1 MSKALELLKQSKS
14 VAQRAAQYVTSV
26 KRDIQRDVLDA
37 LTKKKEALDDE
48 LFDLSN
54 FSLETDMNAG
64 RKQMTKDDVLVR
76 FKRMIQIE
84 YELKLIT
91 MELEVKQTAFNAYFD
106 EASV

>member
-26 KRDIQRDVLDA
+26 KRDIQRDVLDT

-54 FSLETDMNAG
+54 FSLETDVNAG
-64 RKQMTKDDVLVR
+64 RNQMTKEDVLFR

-84 YELKLIT
+84 YELKLINL
-91 MELEVKQTAFNAYFD
+91 ELEVKQKAFDSYFN
-106 EASV
+106 EA